1 MATRDYYEI
10 LGVAKSASDDDIKKA
25 YRKLAMKYH
34 PDRNPNKKEAEERF
48 KEINEAYAVLSDKEK
63 RKQYDTFGAEGF
75 RQRFTQEDIFRGFD
89 FDEILSGLFGGG
101 GRGGRR
107 EFRYGRG
114 GFDFGDLFGGGGGRA
129 YQGTGRMPQRGEDIL
144 YELPITL
151 EEAAFGG
158 EKRVS
163 FRKEGGGAEE
173 ISVRIPKGITSGK
186 KLRVA
191 GKGAA
196 GRNGGPPGDLYL
208 QISILPHPVYSREGD
223 DLIVEKEIRFSDA
236 VLGTTIEV
244 PTLEGPKKVRVPPGT
259 QSHTKLRL
267 KELGLSHFQK
277 EGRGD
282 EYVKVTVRVPKK
294 INDKVKDLVQQLA
307 REGV

>member
-10 LGVAKSASDDDIKKA
+10 LGVRKGASDEEVKKA

-89 FDEILSGLFGGG
+89 FDEILSGLFGGRSK
-101 GRGGRR
+101 RGTS
-107 EFRYGRG
+107 FGRG
-114 GFDFGDLFGGGGGRA
+114 GFDFSDLFGGRGG
-129 YQGTGRMPQRGEDIL
+129 YQDMGRMAQRGEDIL

-163 FRKEGGGAEE
+163 FRRERGGTEE
-173 ISVRIPKGITSGK
+173 ISVRIPKGIPSGK

-191 GKGAA
+191 GKGVE
-196 GRNGGPPGDLYL
+196 GKNGGPPGDLYL
-208 QISILPHPVYSREGD
+208 QISVMEHPIYSRDGD
-223 DLIVEKEIRFSDA
+223 DLTVEKEIGFSEA

-244 PTLEGPKKVRVPPGT
+244 PTLDGNKKVKVPAGT
-259 QSHTKLRL
+259 QSHSKLRL
-267 KELGLSHFQK
+267 KGLGLPHFQR

-282 EYVKVTVRVPKK
+282 EYVKVIVRVPKRVSE
-294 INDKVKDLVQQLA
+294 KVKNMVQELA
-307 REGV
+307 KEGV